1 MINQTQNTAN
11 LCEAIYRL
19 ILAIESLHADLRP
32 EIKKTA
38 TLERRKQEA
47 KEIETAAAKAV
58 AKWKAKKET
67 RPVQSSTDRAQKR
80 NTPQA

>member
-11 LCEAIYRL
+11 LCEAIDRL

-58 AKWKAKKET
+58 KKWKDKT
-67 RPVQSSTDRAQKR
+67 RNPISAIKH
-80 NTPQA
+80 

>member
-11 LCEAIYRL
+11 LCEAIDRL

-38 TLERRKQEA
+38 TLERRKQEV
-47 KEIETAAAKAV
+47 KEIETAASKAV
-58 AKWKAKKET
+58 AKWRDKKGNPTSEI
-67 RPVQSSTDRAQKR
+67 KH
-80 NTPQA
+80 

>member
-11 LCEAIYRL
+11 LCEAIDRL

-38 TLERRKQEA
+38 TLERRKQET

-58 AKWKAKKET
+58 AKWKDK
-67 RPVQSSTDRAQKR
+67 KR
-80 NTPQA
+80 NPISSIKN

>member
-1 MINQTQNTAN
+1 MIDKIQNTAN
-11 LCEAIYRL
+11 LCEAIDRL

-47 KEIETAAAKAV
+47 KEIRSAAEEAV
-58 AKWKAKKET
+58 RGRKLKNSAI
-67 RPVQSSTDRAQKR
+67 SSDHKTV
-80 NTPQA
+80 TGG

>member
-11 LCEAIYRL
+11 LCEAIDRL

-58 AKWKAKKET
+58 AKWKDK
-67 RPVQSSTDRAQKR
+67 KR
-80 NTPQA
+80 NPISAIKH

>member
-1 MINQTQNTAN
+1 MINQTQNTAK
-11 LCEAIYRL
+11 LCEAIDRL

-58 AKWKAKKET
+58 AKWKDK
-67 RPVQSSTDRAQKR
+67 KR
-80 NTPQA
+80 NPISAIKH

>member
-1 MINQTQNTAN
+1 MINQPQNTAN
-11 LCEAIYRL
+11 LCEAIDRL

-47 KEIETAAAKAV
+47 KEIETAASKAV
-58 AKWKAKKET
+58 AKWKDK
-67 RPVQSSTDRAQKR
+67 KR
-80 NTPQA
+80 NPISAIKH

>member
-11 LCEAIYRL
+11 LCEAIDRL

-38 TLERRKQEA
+38 TLERKKQEA
-47 KEIETAAAKAV
+47 KEIRSAAEEAV
-58 AKWKAKKET
+58 RGRKLKNSAI
-67 RPVQSSTDRAQKR
+67 SSDHKTV
-80 NTPQA
+80 TGG

>member
-11 LCEAIYRL
+11 LCEAIDRL

-58 AKWKAKKET
+58 AKWKAKK
-67 RPVQSSTDRAQKR
+67 RNPASTI
-80 NTPQA
+80 

>member
-1 MINQTQNTAN
+1 
-11 LCEAIYRL
+11 L

-58 AKWKAKKET
+58 EKWKDKT
-67 RPVQSSTDRAQKR
+67 RNPISAIKH
-80 NTPQA
+80 